1 MLGANHISTRTGQ
14 IVEGRR
20 ETMKLGQLITGMS
33 HCQISGDPEQ
43 PINGLAY
50 DSRQVKPG
58 NLFVA
63 LRGHERD
70 GHDYLGDALERGAM
84 ALVGE
89 SFLGIGENVTKVRV
103 DDSREA
109 LSRLSIQF
117 YNHPFDGLNLIGITG
132 TNGKTTTSY
141 LLESILTSAGAKP
154 GVVGTINYRYSGKS
168 HPAPVTTPESL
179 DLMRFLREMADDGVT
194 DVIVEVSSHALD
206 QKRTEGCPFKV
217 AIFTNFS
224 RDHLDYHHTMENY
237 FRSKSLLFSDLL
249 RNGQSKKNIAILNM
263 DDPKGVELAALT
275 QAEIMTYG
283 LREVC
288 DVGAES
294 IASDKAGLKGD
305 LITPQGK
312 RTFQSPLIGEINVYN
327 ILAASAAAIAL
338 DIDLDSVVEGIERL
352 ERVPGRLEP
361 VRNKRGLTIVVD
373 YAHTP
378 DALLKALRDVRPFV
392 KGKLITVFG
401 CGGDR
406 DKGKRPEMGRVAGE
420 HSDLVFITSD
430 NPRREEP
437 MSIIGQIEKGTQE
450 SGMKRVGGSSNHRSK
465 TLGYIMEV
473 DRETAIRQ
481 AISEAD
487 IEDFVLIAGKGHE
500 DYQIVGRERRH
511 FDDREV
517 AASAAQ

>member
-1 MLGANHISTRTGQ
+1 
-14 IVEGRR
+14 
-20 ETMKLGQLITGMS
+20 MKLGQLVTGMS
-33 HCQISGDPEQ
+33 HFKISGDPEQ

-58 NLFVA
+58 YLFVA
-63 LRGHERD
+63 LRGHNRD
-70 GHDYLGDALERGAM
+70 GHNYLEDALEKGAV

-89 SFLGIGENVTKVRV
+89 RFLGIEENVTKVRV
-103 DDSREA
+103 NDSREA
-109 LSRLSIQF
+109 LSSLSIQF
-117 YNHPFDGLNLIGITG
+117 YSHPFDGLNLIGITG

-141 LLESILTSAGAKP
+141 LLESILTSAGANP
-154 GVVGTINYRYSGKS
+154 GVIGTINYRYSGKT

-194 DVIVEVSSHALD
+194 DVIMEVSSHALD

-224 RDHLDYHHTMENY
+224 RDHLDYHHTMEDY
-237 FRSKSLLFSDLL
+237 FRAKSLLFSDLL
-249 RNGQSKKNIAILNM
+249 GNGQSHKNIAILNM

-275 QAEIMTYG
+275 EAEIMTYG
-283 LREVC
+283 LRGVC
-288 DVGAES
+288 DVRAES
-294 IASDKAGLKGD
+294 IEADKAGLKGE
-305 LITPQGK
+305 LMTRRGN

-338 DIDLDSVVEGIERL
+338 DIDVDGVVEGIARL

-361 VRNKRGLTIVVD
+361 VQNKRGLTIVVD

-378 DALLKALRDVRPFV
+378 DALLKALRDVRPLI

-420 HSDLVFITSD
+420 NSDLVFITSD
-430 NPRREEP
+430 NPRSEEP
-437 MSIIGQIEKGTQE
+437 ISIIEQIEKGAQE
-450 SGMKRVGGSSNHRSK
+450 SGMKRIEGSSNHRRK
-465 TLGYIMEV
+465 TLGYIMEA
-473 DRETAIRQ
+473 DRETAIHQ

-487 IEDFVLIAGKGHE
+487 KEDLVLIAGKGHE
-500 DYQIVGRERRH
+500 DYQIVGGERRH

-517 AASAAQ
+517 AALVAR

>member
-1 MLGANHISTRTGQ
+1 MLGSNHTLTLTGQ

-20 ETMKLGQLITGMS
+20 DTMKLGQLVKGMN
-33 HCQISGDPEQ
+33 HYEISGDLEQ

-50 DSRQVKPG
+50 DSREVKPG

-70 GHDYLGDALERGAM
+70 GHDYLGDALEKGAM
-84 ALVGE
+84 VLVGE
-89 SFLGIGENVTKVRV
+89 SFSGIGENVTKVRV
-103 DDSREA
+103 VDSREA

-117 YNHPFDGLNLIGITG
+117 YSHPFDGLNLIGITG

-141 LLESILTSAGAKP
+141 LLESILASAGAKP
-154 GVVGTINYRYSGKS
+154 GVMGTINYRYSGKT

-179 DLMRFLREMADDGVT
+179 DLMRFLREMADDGIT
-194 DVIVEVSSHALD
+194 DVIMEVSSHALD

-217 AIFTNFS
+217 AVFTNFS
-224 RDHLDYHHTMENY
+224 RDHLDYHHTMEDY
-237 FRSKSLLFSDLL
+237 FKAKSLLFRDLL
-249 RNGQSKKNIAILNM
+249 GNRQGIKNMAILNM

-275 QAEIMTYG
+275 QAEVMTYG
-283 LREVC
+283 LREKC
-288 DVGAES
+288 DVGIES
-294 IASDKAGLKGD
+294 IAANKAGLKGE
-305 LITPQGK
+305 LITPRGE

-327 ILAASAAAIAL
+327 ILAASAAALAL

-361 VRNKRGLTIVVD
+361 VRNARGLTIVVD

-378 DALLKALRDVRPFV
+378 DALLKTLRDVRPLV
-392 KGKLITVFG
+392 KRRLITVFG

-406 DKGKRPEMGRVAGE
+406 DKGKRAEMGLVAGE

-430 NPRREEP
+430 NPRSEEP
-437 MSIIGQIEKGTQE
+437 MSIVRQIEKGAQE
-450 SGMKRVGGSSNHRSK
+450 SGMKRVEGSSNHRRK
-465 TLGYIMEV
+465 TEGYIMEV

-487 IEDFVLIAGKGHE
+487 KGDLILIAGKGHE
-500 DYQIVGRERRH
+500 DYQLVGGERRH

-517 AASAAQ
+517 AALAAQ

>member
-1 MLGANHISTRTGQ
+1 MA
-14 IVEGRR
+14 EGHR
-20 ETMKLGQLITGMS
+20 ETMKLGQLVTEMS
-33 HCQISGDPEQ
+33 HCEISGDPEQ
-43 PINGLAY
+43 PIDGLAY

-58 NLFVA
+58 YLFVA
-63 LRGHERD
+63 LGGHTRD
-70 GHDYLGDALERGAM
+70 GHDYLLDALEKGAV

-89 SFLGIGENVTKVRV
+89 RFPGIGENVTKVRV
-103 DDSREA
+103 NDSREA

-117 YNHPFDGLNLIGITG
+117 YSHPFDGLNLVGITG

-141 LLESILTSAGAKP
+141 LLESILTTAGANP
-154 GVVGTINYRYSGKS
+154 GVIGTINYRYSGKT

-179 DLMRFLREMADDGVT
+179 ELMRFLREMADDGVT
-194 DVIVEVSSHALD
+194 DVIMEVSSHALD

-224 RDHLDYHHTMENY
+224 RDHLDYHHTMADY
-237 FRSKSLLFSDLL
+237 FKAKSLLFSDLL
-249 RNGQSKKNIAILNM
+249 GNGQSHKNIAILNM

-275 QAEIMTYG
+275 KAEIMTYG
-283 LREVC
+283 LRGVC
-288 DVGAES
+288 DVRAES
-294 IASDKAGLKGD
+294 IAADKAALKGE
-305 LITPQGK
+305 LMTPQGK

-378 DALLKALRDVRPFV
+378 DALLKALRDVRPLI

-406 DKGKRPEMGRVAGE
+406 DRGKRPEMGRVAGE

-430 NPRREEP
+430 NPRSEEP
-437 MSIIGQIEKGTQE
+437 MSIIGQIEKGVRE
-450 SGMKRVGGSSNHRSK
+450 SGMKRIEGSSNHRRK
-465 TLGYIMEV
+465 ALGYIMEV
-473 DRETAIRQ
+473 DRETAIHQ

-487 IEDFVLIAGKGHE
+487 KEDLVLIAGKGHE
-500 DYQIVGRERRH
+500 DYQIVGGERRH

-517 AASAAQ
+517 AALAAR